1 MLWWLMIR
9 FTIPGNPIPLK
20 RHRVSRN
27 GGMYDPSS
35 KDKKQVWLQIA
46 KHKPK
51 RPFAGDIMI
60 KLVFTMERPKNQYR
74 TGKYKHLL
82 KDSYKDIIYHSYRP
96 DLDNLVKMIADVIQ
110 PQMICDDSQI
120 CILQAEKLYGTG
132 RTEVTIEEI
141 S

>member
-1 MLWWLMIR
+1 MIR

-46 KHKPK
+46 KWKPK
-51 RPFAGDIMI
+51 RPLAGDIMI

-82 KDSYKDIIYHSYRP
+82 KDNVSEYHSYKP
-96 DLDNLVKMIADVIQ
+96 DLDNMVKLICDVIQ
-110 PQMICDDSQI
+110 GKDRMICDDSQI
-120 CILQAEKLYGTG
+120 CMLQAEKVWGFAG
-132 RTEVTIEEI
+132 KTEVVIEEI
-141 S
+141 

>member
-1 MLWWLMIR
+1 MIR

-46 KHKPK
+46 KWKPK
-51 RPFAGDIMI
+51 RPLAGDIMI

-82 KDSYKDIIYHSYRP
+82 KDNVSEYHSYKP
-96 DLDNLVKMIADVIQ
+96 DLDNLVKLLLDTISGKGK
-110 PQMICDDSQI
+110 MICDDSQI
-120 CILQAEKLYGTG
+120 CMLQAEKVWGFAG
-132 RTEVTIEEI
+132 KTEVVIEEI
-141 S
+141 